1 MYKYVGGNRPPRT
14 PMGTEPLLGSAG
26 GGGCAK
32 SGSRRHTQR
41 ILPSFGPHECVKPY
55 CCLSNCIGFLLESA
69 RCYSMFGV
77 GREWVSSGFF
87 PLPLSTCAWASFYM
101 LKGLPTGG
109 SADEG
114 KNGKELC
121 VQWLH
126 SAIAHNCDGR
136 GQGH

>member
-1 MYKYVGGNRPPRT
+1 MDVGGNRPPRT

-26 GGGCAK
+26 GGGCTK
-32 SGSRRHTQR
+32 SRSSRRTQT
-41 ILPSFGPHECVKPY
+41 ILPSFGPHGCIKPY
-55 CCLSNCIGFLLESA
+55 CCLSDCIGFLLENVE
-69 RCYSMFGV
+69 CYSTLETERGCFLG
-77 GREWVSSGFF
+77 SSS
-87 PLPLSTCAWASFYM
+87 PSTCAWASFYM

-109 SADEG
+109 DVDEG

-126 SAIAHNCDGR
+126 SAIIPNSDGG